1 MSPSEPIDLV
11 VRGGTVVNADWQG
24 TADVLVGGGK
34 VLGVVEPGAYR
45 TVQAPGTTEI
55 DASGRL
61 VLPGGVDPHCHVG
74 FTSGD
79 FTSLD
84 DYRQA
89 TTAAV
94 FGGTTTI
101 VDFAIPRPARTRPT
115 SPRPN
120 APRLHRGCATA
131 RCTGAWSSG
140 TTPCRNSCGRWP
152 PTASSR

>member
-1 MSPSEPIDLV
+1 MSHPDPIDLV

-45 TVQAPGTTEI
+45 AAQSPGTTEI
-55 DASGRL
+55 DATGRL

-101 VDFAIPRPARTRPT
+101 VDFAIPRPGENPADVAATQRAKAAEGLCD
-115 SPRPN
+115 S
-120 APRLHRGCATA
+120 ALHACVVE
-131 RCTGAWSSG
+131 
-140 TTPCRNSCGRWP
+140 
-152 PTASSR
+152 